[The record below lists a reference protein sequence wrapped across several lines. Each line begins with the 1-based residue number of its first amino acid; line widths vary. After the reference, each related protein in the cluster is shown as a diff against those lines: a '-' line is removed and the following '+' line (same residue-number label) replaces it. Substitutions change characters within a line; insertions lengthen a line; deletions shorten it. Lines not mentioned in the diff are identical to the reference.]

1 MFLGYIPTCV
11 TAALKRCAR
20 TTLLNY
26 FSKLFSKVIVLIYI
40 PTSRILEYVNLES
53 EALQWFLLIKQCG
66 LPFIG
71 GETFCLI
78 YR

>member
-1 MFLGYIPTCV
+1 MCDL
-11 TAALKRCAR
+11 R

-26 FSKLFSKVIVLIYI
+26 FDRLFSKVLIYI
-40 PTSRILEYVNLES
+40 PTSKILEYMNLES

-78 YR
+78 DR

>member
-1 MFLGYIPTCV
+1 MFLEYIPTCLS
-11 TAALKRCAR
+11 AGLKRCAR
-20 TTLLNY
+20 TTLLNF
-26 FSKLFSKVIVLIYI
+26 FSKLFFKVVVLIYI
-40 PTSRILEYVNLES
+40 PTSRILEYVNLEY